1 MVWGG
6 ASDLGK
12 AKLVFAQKGVEI
24 YVELHM
30 KQILEL
36 STCSRRKEG
45 TVVLWDQSSVF
56 LDEGCLGIKLTRSQR
71 PGFRCPIYLGMKSL
85 LFPEIVA
92 RVLKNLRERSGARI
106 KAKRGHFEC
115 GLRYVV
121 ENFFVI

>member
-85 LFPEIVA
+85 LFPVSRFAGDSAGGCLRPNFAGNCSARSQEFAGEIGC
-92 RVLKNLRERSGARI
+92 S
-106 KAKRGHFEC
+106 
-115 GLRYVV
+115 YQS
-121 ENFFVI
+121 